1 MSGLFEALGA
11 AWSWIIA
18 GLVLAGVEILVPGV
32 FLIWLGLAALATG
45 LAAAALPVPWQGQT
59 LLFAGLAVVL
69 VGGAARLQRRGTGS
83 AGTGLN
89 RPDRGLIGR
98 EGVLEEPIVQR
109 GPHPLR
115 RHPVARRRSGPAGGR
130 TGSGHRDQRHGPAGG
145 VGLKR
150 PLRRRTDPGALHTPA
165 KARRRSTA

>member
-69 VGGAARLQRRGTGS
+69 VGGAARLQRRGTRS

-98 EGVLEEPIVQR
+98 EGVLEEPIVQGAGR
-109 GPHPLR
+109 IRFDDTLWR
-115 RHPVARRRSGPAGGR
+115 VAGADLPAGGR
-130 TGSGHRDQRHGPAGG
+130 VRVTGISGTILQ
-145 VGLKR
+145 VE
-150 PLRRRTDPGALHTPA
+150 
-165 KARRRSTA
+165 SV